1 MPFYLPCSFIQM
13 SMSCIISIQFCFSSG
28 CISIMWLV
36 HPVIVEHSRK
46 SCVLYICHFNSFW
59 TIALPITSLRFL
71 FHASSLYQSPSTRS
85 TKWQRAVSQTS
96 SIGMETATSTR
107 PAVSRCTMEITWN
120 LWTWWHQM
128 PKKPEPGWLASAT
141 WWLGSVMKTRW
152 PSGSARMT
160 NIL

>member
-1 MPFYLPCSFIQM
+1 ML
-13 SMSCIISIQFCFSSG
+13 MSCIMLIHFCFSCG
-28 CISIMWLV
+28 CISIVWFV
-36 HPVIVEHSRK
+36 HPVIVEHNRK
-46 SCVLYICHFNSFW
+46 SCVLFICHINSFW
-59 TIALPITSLRFL
+59 TLPITGLL
-71 FHASSLYQSPSTRS
+71 CLLHASALCQSPSTRS

-96 SIGMETATSTR
+96 SIGMETAASTR
-107 PAVSRCTMEITWN
+107 PVVSRCTMEITWN

-128 PKKPEPGWLASAT
+128 PKKPEPGWPASAT